1 MIAALLI
8 KAIVGAVGQ
17 SVVNK
22 IPGLPTVEKFEGK
35 GMVQSKTAWGSTI
48 ALVMFLSQSGWPVT
62 PADWGVWA
70 SAVVV
75 WGVTLY
81 GRITAKE
88 PIG

>member
-22 IPGLPTVEKFEGK
+22 IRRVPTVGEPAGK
-35 GMVQSKTAWGSTI
+35 GLLQSKTAWGSTI
-48 ALVMFLSQSGWPVT
+48 ALVMFLSQSGWPAT

-81 GRITAKE
+81 GRVTARK